1 MSPGGSARTLGGLDS
16 LLWVSIGFFLLMF
29 ISVMDVSVQVLA
41 TELAPFAAYTNLPV
55 AVLVLAVLLAVGLLG
70 HILIARLVGQLQRS
84 AERSEMR
91 WDNVLADAL
100 MRPSKWAMWL
110 VVVYLSLSLFEGAE
124 QFRTLV
130 RQAADTALILL
141 LAWTAQRALKGA
153 EAELLSEHRGQRQS
167 DDRATIRATLRLVR
181 ISLGIVVVLMV
192 LQSLGVSV
200 SGLLAFGGIGGIA
213 VGFAARDLLANF
225 LGGLSIY
232 LDRPFTVGD
241 WIRSPD
247 REIEGTVEDIGWR
260 MTRIRT
266 FDQRPLYI
274 PNSIFSSVA
283 VENPSRMNNR
293 RIYETIGIRYDDVAV
308 MDKIVSEVKAML
320 ESHEA
325 IDLQRTL
332 MVNFVACGPSS
343 LDFFVYAFTKTT
355 DWATY
360 HGIKQ
365 NILLQILEIIANQG
379 AEVAFPTRTLHLESE
394 PELRPSDTD
403 ALAT

>member
-1 MSPGGSARTLGGLDS
+1 
-16 LLWVSIGFFLLMF
+16 
-29 ISVMDVSVQVLA
+29 MDVSAQVLA
-41 TELAPFAAYTNLPV
+41 QELAPFAAHLNLPV
-55 AVLVLAVLLAVGLLG
+55 AALVLAMLLVLGLLG
-70 HILIARLVGQLQRS
+70 HLLITRLLGQLQRS
-84 AERSEMR
+84 ADRSAMR
-91 WDNVLADAL
+91 WDNVLTDAL
-100 MRPSKWAMWL
+100 MRPSKWAIWL
-110 VVVYLSLSLFEGAE
+110 LVVYLSLGLFEGAD
-124 QFRTLV
+124 QLRTLV

-141 LAWTAQRALKGA
+141 LAWIAQRALKGA
-153 EAELLSEHRGQRQS
+153 EAELLSEHRGKRQS
-167 DDRATIRATLRLVR
+167 DDRATIRASLRLIR
-181 ISLGIVVVLMV
+181 ISVGIVVLLMV

-308 MDKIVSEVKAML
+308 MGRIVADVKAML

-325 IDLQRTL
+325 IDLSRTL

-343 LDFFVYAFTKTT
+343 LDFFIYAFTKTT
-355 DWATY
+355 DWATF
-360 HGIKQ
+360 HAIKQ
-365 NILLQILEIIANQG
+365 DVLLKVLSIISAQG
-379 AEVAFPTRTLHLESE
+379 AEVAFPTRTLLLDSE
-394 PELRPSDTD
+394 PDLSGAGPQE
-403 ALAT
+403 AKA

>member
-1 MSPGGSARTLGGLDS
+1 MEVSAQ
-16 LLWVSIGFFLLMF
+16 FL
-29 ISVMDVSVQVLA
+29 A
-41 TELAPFAAYTNLPV
+41 RELALFADYLHVPA
-55 AVLVLAVLLAVGLLG
+55 AALVIAVLLALGLLG
-70 HILIARLVGQLQRS
+70 HIAITRLVGKLQQS
-84 AERSEMR
+84 AERSVMR
-91 WDNVLADAL
+91 WDNVFTEAL
-100 MRPSKWAMWL
+100 LRPSKWAVWL
-110 VVVYLSLSLFEGAE
+110 LVVYLSLGLFEGAE
-124 QFRTLV
+124 QLRTLV
-130 RQAADTALILL
+130 RQAADTALILI
-141 LAWTAQRALKGA
+141 LAWIAQRALKGA

-181 ISLGIVVVLMV
+181 ISLGIVVLLMV

-274 PNSIFSSVA
+274 PNSIFASVA

-293 RIYETIGIRYDDVAV
+293 RIYETVGIRYDDVAV
-308 MDKIVSEVKAML
+308 MGNIVANVKAML

-325 IDLQRTL
+325 IDLNRTL
-332 MVNFVACGPSS
+332 MVNFVSCGPSS
-343 LDFFVYAFTKTT
+343 LDFFIYTFTKTT
-355 DWATY
+355 DWATF

-365 NILLQILEIIANQG
+365 DILLRVLAIIADEG
-379 AEVAFPTRTLHLESE
+379 AEVAFPTRTLLLESE
-394 PELRPSDTD
+394 PDLKAVDPQRPS
-403 ALAT
+403 A

>member
-1 MSPGGSARTLGGLDS
+1 
-16 LLWVSIGFFLLMF
+16 
-29 ISVMDVSVQVLA
+29 MDVSIQVFVK
-41 TELAPFAAYTNLPV
+41 ELAPLADYLNVPVVALVV
-55 AVLVLAVLLAVGLLG
+55 AVLVALGLLG
-70 HILIARLVGQLQRS
+70 HVLIGRLVTQLQRS
-84 AERSEMR
+84 AQRSDLR

-100 MRPSKWAMWL
+100 VRPSKWAIWL
-110 VVVYLSLSLFEGAE
+110 LLVYLSLGLFEGTD
-124 QFRTLV
+124 QFRTLA
-130 RQAADTALILL
+130 RQVADTALILI
-141 LAWTAQRALKGA
+141 LAWIAQRALKGA
-153 EAELLSEHRGQRQS
+153 EAELLSEHRGKRQS

-181 ISLGIVVVLMV
+181 ISLGIVVALMV

-274 PNSIFSSVA
+274 PNSVFSSVA

-293 RIYETIGIRYDDVAV
+293 RIYETVGIRYEDVAAMGEV
-308 MDKIVSEVKAML
+308 VAAVKAML

-325 IDLQRTL
+325 IDLNRTL

-343 LDFFVYAFTKTT
+343 LDFFIYAFTKTT
-355 DWATY
+355 DWATF
-360 HGIKQ
+360 HNIKQ
-365 NILLQILEIIANQG
+365 DVLLRVLAIIADHG
-379 AEVAFPTRTLHLESE
+379 AEVAFPTRTLLLQTEA
-394 PELRPSDTD
+394 ELQAQGAAV
-403 ALAT
+403 ALP

>member
-1 MSPGGSARTLGGLDS
+1 
-16 LLWVSIGFFLLMF
+16 
-29 ISVMDVSVQVLA
+29 MDVSAQVLA
-41 TELAPFAAYTNLPV
+41 QELAPFAAHLNLPV
-55 AVLVLAVLLAVGLLG
+55 AALVLAMLLVLGLLG
-70 HILIARLVGQLQRS
+70 HLLITRLLGQLQRS
-84 AERSEMR
+84 AERSAMR
-91 WDNVLADAL
+91 WDNVLTDAL
-100 MRPSKWAMWL
+100 MRPSKWAIWL
-110 VVVYLSLSLFEGAE
+110 LVVYLSLGLFEGAD
-124 QFRTLV
+124 QLRTLV

-141 LAWTAQRALKGA
+141 LAWIAQRALKGA
-153 EAELLSEHRGQRQS
+153 EAELLSEHRGKRQS
-167 DDRATIRATLRLVR
+167 DDRATIRASLRLIR
-181 ISLGIVVVLMV
+181 ISVGIVVLLMV

-308 MDKIVSEVKAML
+308 MGRIVADVKAML

-325 IDLQRTL
+325 IDLSRTL

-343 LDFFVYAFTKTT
+343 LDFFIYAFTKTT
-355 DWATY
+355 DWATF
-360 HGIKQ
+360 HAIKQ
-365 NILLQILEIIANQG
+365 EVLLKVLSIISAQG
-379 AEVAFPTRTLHLESE
+379 AEVAFPTRTLLLDSE
-394 PELRPSDTD
+394 PDLSGAGPQEPK
-403 ALAT
+403 A